1 MPLSEQEVLHMPFSI
16 KRHKETFSHYLEAI
30 IRPDGTVE
38 YAMPSHTEK
47 LLSII
52 MEKHNINREE
62 ALALCPPE
70 FYCDYINWLVQES
83 GCISLWTKF
92 HLGIPN
98 PAQAEMLRTLTAEGI
113 YDGPL

>member
-52 MEKHNINREE
+52 MEKHNITREE
-62 ALALCPPE
+62 ALALCPLLAPVAQ
-70 FYCDYINWLVQES
+70 LVERQVE
-83 GCISLWTKF
+83 
-92 HLGIPN
+92 
-98 PAQAEMLRTLTAEGI
+98 ALRCGGSTPSWRTI
-113 YDGPL
+113 